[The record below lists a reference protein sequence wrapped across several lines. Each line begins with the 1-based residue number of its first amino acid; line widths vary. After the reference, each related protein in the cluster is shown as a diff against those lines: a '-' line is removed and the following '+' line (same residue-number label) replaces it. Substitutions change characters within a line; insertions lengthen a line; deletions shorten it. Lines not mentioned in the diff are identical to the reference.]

1 MSIIAV
7 PGQPSITTINPSTTS
22 ISLSWSVPS
31 GSVVTSYEV
40 MWTSGECPGGVLS
53 GSTTISGSSVSHT
66 ITGLRGDTTYTIIFT
81 AYNSAGNNSIKSVT
95 ADTREHGE

>member
-1 MSIIAV
+1 MSIISV
-7 PGQPSITTINPSTTS
+7 PGKPSITTINLSSTS

-66 ITGLRGDTTYTIIFT
+66 ITGLRGDTTYTIIVT
-81 AYNSAGNNSIKSVT
+81 AYNSAGNNSIKSLT
-95 ADTREHGE
+95 RDTREHGE

>member
-1 MSIIAV
+1 MSIIPV
-7 PGQPSITTINPSTTS
+7 PGQPSINTINLSSTS

-40 MWTSGECPGGVLS
+40 MWTSGECPGGVLND
-53 GSTTISGSSVSHT
+53 STTISGSSVSHT
-66 ITGLRGDTTYTIIFT
+66 ITGLRGDTTYTIIVT

-95 ADTREHGE
+95 RDTRQHGE